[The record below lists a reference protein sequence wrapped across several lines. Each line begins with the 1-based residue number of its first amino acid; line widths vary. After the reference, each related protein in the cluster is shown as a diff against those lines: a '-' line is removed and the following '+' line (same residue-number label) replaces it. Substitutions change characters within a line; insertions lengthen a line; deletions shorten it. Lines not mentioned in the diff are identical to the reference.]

1 MFLMR
6 SPMGNGILDGSS
18 MMMSKLGGRET
29 SYTSHASNIKPLK
42 YYATQILPFSSRFD
56 PQFVFIDLNS
66 AHSRSFEINQPQ
78 NYMESSLDVG
88 WMKGTFI
95 YNYPHPFLSLSPI
108 SWFMVCGVYVNIGA
122 FVKTNPLKGRGAII
136 PVRLHFANLG
146 SPMLFP
152 DSYCPKTTTYM
163 L

>member
-56 PQFVFIDLNS
+56 PQFVFINLNS

-95 YNYPHPFLSLSPI
+95 YNYPHPFFSLSLSNKLVHGL
-108 SWFMVCGVYVNIGA
+108 WRLC
-122 FVKTNPLKGRGAII
+122 KHRGF
-136 PVRLHFANLG
+136 RKNK
-146 SPMLFP
+146 SPKRSRGDHP
-152 DSYCPKTTTYM
+152 G
-163 L
+163 